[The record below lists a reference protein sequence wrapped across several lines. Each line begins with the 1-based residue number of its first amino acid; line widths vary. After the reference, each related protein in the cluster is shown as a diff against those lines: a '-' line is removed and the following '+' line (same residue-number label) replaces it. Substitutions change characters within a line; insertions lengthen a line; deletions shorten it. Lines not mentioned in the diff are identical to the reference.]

1 MKIRFILTVLCLL
14 MLNGCAGQDPNEKYM
29 VSALGFSSAS
39 NDVKITL
46 QVSSAESQ
54 DEKTLLHGSG
64 KTISD
69 AFDNAK
75 ASFSKTPS
83 FGHCEAVVLS
93 DDLDAQ
99 KVNDVIDLLD
109 ALGISLQS
117 RIVSCDSASNLL
129 DGDLSGDGIVALIKQ
144 SDENFGFGGN
154 TAFFEIKTALI
165 AGGGDFALPYI
176 SLSQGQPAVD
186 GLLRYS
192 SLEPAEHLDREMS
205 RRYAK
210 NKGLSKGELV

>member
-1 MKIRFILTVLCLL
+1 MKIRLILTVLCLL
-14 MLNGCAGQDPNEKYM
+14 LLSGCAGQDPNEKYM
-29 VSALGFSSAS
+29 VSALGFSTVAS
-39 NDVKITL
+39 DVKITL

-54 DEKTLLHGSG
+54 DEKTLIQGSG
-64 KTISD
+64 KTVSD

-99 KVNDVIDLLD
+99 KVNDVINLLD
-109 ALGISLQS
+109 TLGISLQS
-117 RIVSCDSASNLL
+117 RIVCCDSASNLL
-129 DGDLSGDGIVALIKQ
+129 KGNLSGEEIVALIKQ
-144 SDENFGFGGN
+144 SDKNFGFGGN
-154 TAFFEIKTALI
+154 TALFEIKTALI

-176 SLSQGQPAVD
+176 SLSQGQPTVE
-186 GLLRYS
+186 GLLCYS
-192 SLEPAEHLDREMS
+192 SSDPFGRLDREES